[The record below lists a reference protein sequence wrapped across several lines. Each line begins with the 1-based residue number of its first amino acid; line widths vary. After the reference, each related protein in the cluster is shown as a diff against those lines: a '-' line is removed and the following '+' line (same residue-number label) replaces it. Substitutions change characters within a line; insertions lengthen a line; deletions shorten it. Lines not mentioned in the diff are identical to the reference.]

1 MKKTAVLFP
10 LILVLFGFACGSAKG
25 EKGIVKFLPQQ
36 IEQAIQNA
44 GPFNVDVGLVRKGK
58 VYDVRVDLKNIT
70 TSELD
75 WSKIP
80 PDERVVRFAMACI
93 VPVGLVAMEHEDD
106 VEFRDLIIGYKKEVW
121 SLSMDDCVYFTT
133 NAVAGTMAEEEF
145 RTELLKK
152 LRQIE

>member
-10 LILVLFGFACGSAKG
+10 LILVLFGLGCGGAKG

-44 GPFNVDVGLVRKGK
+44 GPFNVDVDLVRKGK

-80 PDERVVRFAMACI
+80 PDERIVRFAMACI
-93 VPVGLVAMEHEDD
+93 VPVGLAVIEHEDD
-106 VEFRDLIIGYKKEVW
+106 MEFGDLIIGYKKEVW

-133 NAVAGTMAEEEF
+133 NAIAGTMTEEEF
-145 RTELLKK
+145 RIELLQK
-152 LRQIE
+152 LKEIE

>member
-1 MKKTAVLFP
+1 VKKTVIVFP
-10 LILVLFGFACGSAKG
+10 LILALFGFGCGGAKG
-25 EKGIVKFLPQQ
+25 EKGIVKLLPQQ

-44 GPFNVDVGLVRKGK
+44 GPFNVDVELVRKGK

-93 VPVGLVAMEHEDD
+93 VPVGLVAIEHEDD
-106 VEFRDLIIGYKKEVW
+106 MEFRDLIIAYKKEVW

-133 NAVAGTMAEEEF
+133 NAIAGTMTEEEF
-145 RTELLKK
+145 HTELLKK
-152 LRQIE
+152 LRQVE